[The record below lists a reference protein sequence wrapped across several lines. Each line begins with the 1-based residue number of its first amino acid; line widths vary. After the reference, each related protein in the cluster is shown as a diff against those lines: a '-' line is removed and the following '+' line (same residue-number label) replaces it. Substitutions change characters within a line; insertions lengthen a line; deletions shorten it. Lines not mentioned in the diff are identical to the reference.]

1 MAAELLA
8 ERIAVITLDPG
19 LVFSATVAAVTDPAD
34 GMPTDHVT
42 TAVPAA
48 AIAYLA
54 ACDEPMLFTGDT
66 VVAAELL
73 RRVGRDE

>member
-8 ERIAVITLDPG
+8 EGIAVITVDPG
-19 LVFSATVAAVTDPAD
+19 LVFSATVAAMIDPGV
-34 GMPTDHVT
+34 GMPSDHVT

-54 ACDEPMLFTGDT
+54 ACDEPMLFTGET
-66 VVAAELL
+66 VVAGELL